1 MERNCSLD
9 RSHDMSYIW
18 KYNKSMSHGYH
29 WCDNCDENTF
39 AAATCP
45 TCQQPAV
52 HPLPT
57 SHPPASFPRR
67 NPSPKSR
74 RRWFRRMREVVQNTK
89 PT

>member
-1 MERNCSLD
+1 
-9 RSHDMSYIW
+9 MSYIW

-45 TCQQPAV
+45 TCQQPARFI
-52 HPLPT
+52 PLPQELPT
-57 SHPPASFPRR
+57 RQLSPQQPVPKIPAAE
-67 NPSPKSR
+67 
-74 RRWFRRMREVVQNTK
+74 WFRRMREVVQNTK